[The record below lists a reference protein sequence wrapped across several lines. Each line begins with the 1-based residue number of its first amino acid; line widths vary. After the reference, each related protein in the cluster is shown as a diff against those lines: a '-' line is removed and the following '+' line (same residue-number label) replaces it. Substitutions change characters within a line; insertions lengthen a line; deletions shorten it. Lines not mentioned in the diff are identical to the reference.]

1 MLANEGEFI
10 LFFIFLLD
18 EGIDLLRRL
27 WWCHGSGAINISQC
41 KSFPPTFHSR
51 RPSLTLNRS
60 VSLHM
65 PHNLVSRSLC
75 ALCCVAFV
83 RSWWGCWNNSEDT
96 SGKRTNEW
104 ASTEEKNQI
113 RFIWLLWHAF
123 FFSFSCTQ
131 YFILGLS
138 YAKRHPFSFFFFSY
152 FRRMFDTYNTAE
164 YLKIVPYPPDRW
176 ALMQLGND
184 AYTRRYSIIDRWK
197 VNGNLTKK
205 RRRWIGLLHSTG
217 NHKMHISYS

>member
-123 FFSFSCTQ
+123 FFLFRVHNISSLVCHMPNVTLF
-131 YFILGLS
+131 
-138 YAKRHPFSFFFFSY
+138 PFFFF
-152 FRRMFDTYNTAE
+152 
-164 YLKIVPYPPDRW
+164 
-176 ALMQLGND
+176 
-184 AYTRRYSIIDRWK
+184 
-197 VNGNLTKK
+197 
-205 RRRWIGLLHSTG
+205 
-217 NHKMHISYS
+217 HISVGCSIRIIRLNISKLFRIPQTDELWCN